1 MSVARR
7 SQSKLT
13 SKKLGKNHELV
24 LIVTTTHKFLSGQ
37 TTLFKAAGAHATEPS
52 SPYIGS

>member
-52 SPYIGS
+52 STYIGS